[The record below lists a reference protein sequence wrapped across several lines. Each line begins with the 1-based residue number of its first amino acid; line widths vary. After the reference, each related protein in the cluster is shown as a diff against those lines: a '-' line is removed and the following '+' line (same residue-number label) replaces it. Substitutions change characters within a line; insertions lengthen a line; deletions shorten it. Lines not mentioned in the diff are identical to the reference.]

1 MRQFILALLLLM
13 VTGFAQAAVLASA
26 KPDFIVLTYHDVR
39 DDVGA
44 QGDHDPDAINTD
56 HLIAHFDWLKANGY
70 HVVSLEQVVQASRG
84 GPALP
89 DHAVLLTFDDGLESF
104 YTRVYPLLR
113 AYNYPAVSALVGSW
127 IDMPAGQKMAYN
139 GAECTRD
146 CFMSWDQIREIQQSG
161 LVEFASHTWQLHMGI
176 PGNPQNNQMP
186 AVVTPRYD
194 MATHSYESEA
204 AYMERLRLDLRHS
217 SDEILKETGRR
228 PRAIVWPYGSYNK
241 IAVQIAASEG
251 MNISFSLDDKL
262 PDVQIDSTIPR
273 LLLSGNVNANRLG
286 WLIRHQQR
294 IDPVR
299 AVQVDLDY
307 VYDPDPKQQ
316 ERNLSVLL
324 DRIKRM
330 QPSQVWLQAYADP
343 KGDGVAEAVYFPSRH
358 LPMRAD
364 LFSRVEWQLRTRAG
378 VRVYAWMPV
387 LAFRF
392 PDAPNLPSLAGEP
405 KPGGDHYR
413 LAPWD
418 PRVKQWIGD
427 VYEDLAMHADAAG
440 LLFSDDAYIRDT
452 DNLGPWAGMSP
463 AQRTAALIDFTHAL
477 TDRVRRWRPLI
488 KTVRNIYTRPIF
500 DPAAEAWFAQSLPAF
515 IAGYDMTAIMA
526 MPQLDKQDDTAR
538 WYRDLVAR
546 VKAVPGALNHSLFE
560 LATKDWRSNQPI
572 SEAQTNDRIELL
584 QAEGV
589 RHIGYYPDDFIQ
601 NQPRLETIRPSIS
614 IADYP
619 YPEPSR

>member
-1 MRQFILALLLLM
+1 MRQLLLALLLMLM
-13 VTGFAQAAVLASA
+13 ADLAQAAVPVPP
-26 KPDFIVLTYHDVR
+26 KPAFIVLTYHDVR
-39 DDVGA
+39 DDVGLL
-44 QGDHDPDAINTD
+44 GDHDPDAINTD

-70 HVVSLEQVVQASRG
+70 HVVSLEQVGQASRG

-113 AYNYPAVSALVGSW
+113 AYDYPAVEALVGSW
-127 IDMPAGQKMAYN
+127 IDMSPGQKMAYN

-146 CFMSWDQIREIQQSG
+146 CFMTWDQIREIQTSG

-186 AVVTPRYD
+186 AVTTLRYD
-194 MATHSYESEA
+194 MATHRYESES
-204 AYMERLRLDLRHS
+204 AYIERLRADLRHS
-217 SDEILKETGRR
+217 VEEIVKETGHR

-241 IAVQIAASEG
+241 IAVQIAAEEG
-251 MNISFSLDDKL
+251 LTESFSLDDKL
-262 PDVQIDSTIPR
+262 PDLQIDNTIPR
-273 LLLSGNVNANRLG
+273 LLISGNINANRLG
-286 WLIRHQQR
+286 WLIRHPQR
-294 IDPVR
+294 SDPVR

-316 ERNLSVLL
+316 ERNLSILL

-330 QPSQVWLQAYADP
+330 QPNEVWLQAYADP
-343 KGDGVAEAVYFPSRH
+343 KGDGVAEAVYFPNRH

-418 PRVKQWIGD
+418 PRVKRQIGD

-452 DNLGPWAGMSP
+452 DQLGPWANMTS
-463 AQRTAALIDFTHAL
+463 AQRTAALVDFIHVL
-477 TDRVRRWRPLI
+477 TDRVRRWRPSV

-515 IAGYDMTAIMA
+515 LADYDMTAIMA
-526 MPQLDKQDDTAR
+526 MPQLDQQGDTAH
-538 WYRDLVAR
+538 WYRDLVAH
-546 VKAVPGALNHSLFE
+546 VNAIPGAMNHTLFE
-560 LATKDWRSNQPI
+560 LAARDWRSDQPI
-572 SEAQTNDRIELL
+572 SEAQMRNRIELL
-584 QAEGV
+584 QTEGV
-589 RHIGYYPDDFIQ
+589 RHLGYYPDDFIK
-601 NQPRLETIRPSIS
+601 NQPRLELIRPSIS